1 MAVSGAA
8 RASTG
13 HAVEMALSEIKKEE
27 LPAPGAGDAPS
38 EDADTPAVTVPAPEP
53 IIPGAGAPAEEEP
66 ASEDPGAEEPDAD
79 ESGPDGAQGA
89 DPARPNVD
97 PNAPVPAVEYDLSK
111 LPAPVRDLHSKLVAA
126 AKAGLIEAVRPLLKA
141 GEDPT
146 QLSLAGTDN
155 DPITFLKSLSGDEG
169 GQEIL
174 AILLEVLEA
183 GYVHLSPGTPEELYV
198 WPYFFAVPLDKLTD
212 MQRVELF
219 KLVTSGDY
227 EDMKIVRRLYFL
239 PRRHF
244 ARRPVAILPRGG
256 VTLFQRRFL
265 KLDGLALRRRDDF
278 ALPHDAPAAHE
289 SADRP
294 ALHFLAVIGRP
305 FGA

>member
-1 MAVSGAA
+1 MTPQIKSIKKLAALTGAALAISSAIAVITSA

-13 HAVEMALSEIKKEE
+13 LAFELALSEIKKEE
-27 LPAPGAGDAPS
+27 LPAPGTPNAPP
-38 EDADTPAVTVPAPEP
+38 EDADVPGVTVPSPEP
-53 IIPGAGAPAEEEP
+53 IVPGAAPGVTDP
-66 ASEDPGAEEPDAD
+66 AVDEPGADEPNVN
-79 ESGPDGAQGA
+79 GPQGA

-111 LPAPVRDLHSKLVAA
+111 LPAPVRDLHDKLVAA
-126 AKAGLIEAVRPLLKA
+126 AKAGLIEAVRPLLKT
-141 GEDPT
+141 GEEPT
-146 QLSLAGTDN
+146 QLSLAGVDN

-183 GYVHLSPGTPEELYV
+183 GYVHLDTGKPEELYV

-227 EDMKIVRRLYFL
+227 EDMKSFGAYIFYRVGIS
-239 PRRHF
+239 P
-244 ARRPVAILPRGG
+244 
-256 VTLFQRRFL
+256 
-265 KLDGLALRRRDDF
+265 DGQWQF
-278 ALPHDAPAAHE
+278 
-289 SADRP
+289 
-294 ALHFLAVIGRP
+294 FLAGE
-305 FGA
+305 

>member
-1 MAVSGAA
+1 MPQIKNKKKKAALLGAA
-8 RASTG
+8 LAVASLLAAALPSRASTG
-13 HAVEMALSEIKKEE
+13 LAIELALSEIKKEE
-27 LPAPGAGDAPS
+27 LPAPAGTANPP
-38 EDADTPAVTVPAPEP
+38 EDADVPGVTVPAPEP
-53 IIPGAGAPAEEEP
+53 IVPGGGPA
-66 ASEDPGAEEPDAD
+66 ATDPGTDQPGSGEPDATD
-79 ESGPDGAQGA
+79 PNASGPQGA

-111 LPAPVRDLHSKLVAA
+111 LPVPVRELHDKLVAA
-126 AKAGLIEAVRPLLKA
+126 AKAGQIEAVRPMLKT

-183 GYVHLSPGTPEELYV
+183 GYVHLDAGKPEELYV

-227 EDMKIVRRLYFL
+227 EDMKSFGAYIFYRVGIS
-239 PRRHF
+239 P
-244 ARRPVAILPRGG
+244 
-256 VTLFQRRFL
+256 
-265 KLDGLALRRRDDF
+265 DGKWQF
-278 ALPHDAPAAHE
+278 
-289 SADRP
+289 
-294 ALHFLAVIGRP
+294 FLAGE
-305 FGA
+305 

>member
-1 MAVSGAA
+1 MTPQTKNRKKPAALCAAALAAASLLAAMAPL

-13 HAVEMALSEIKKEE
+13 LELALSEIKKEE
-27 LPAPGAGDAPS
+27 LPAPGATNAPP
-38 EDADTPAVTVPAPEP
+38 EDADVPGVTVPAPEP
-53 IIPGAGAPAEEEP
+53 IVPGTPAPAADDP
-66 ASEDPGAEEPDAD
+66 AAEEP
-79 ESGPDGAQGA
+79 GAQGA

-97 PNAPVPAVEYDLSK
+97 PNAPVPTVEYDLSK
-111 LPAPVRDLHSKLVAA
+111 LPAPVRDLHGKLVAA
-126 AKAGLIEAVRPLLKA
+126 AKAGLIEAVRPLLKT
-141 GEDPT
+141 GDEPT

-227 EDMKIVRRLYFL
+227 EDMKSFGAYIFYRV
-239 PRRHF
+239 
-244 ARRPVAILPRGG
+244 G
-256 VTLFQRRFL
+256 VSPDGQWRF
-265 KLDGLALRRRDDF
+265 
-278 ALPHDAPAAHE
+278 
-289 SADRP
+289 
-294 ALHFLAVIGRP
+294 FLAGE
-305 FGA
+305 

>member
-1 MAVSGAA
+1 MMPQIKNKNKKAALFGAA
-8 RASTG
+8 LAAASSLAIAVPSRASTG
-13 HAVEMALSEIKKEE
+13 LAVELALSEIKKEE
-27 LPAPGAGDAPS
+27 LPAPGAAASPP
-38 EDADTPAVTVPAPEP
+38 EDADVPGVTVPPTEP
-53 IIPGAGAPAEEEP
+53 IVPGGAPVATDPGTDQPGAA
-66 ASEDPGAEEPDAD
+66 EPDATD
-79 ESGPDGAQGA
+79 PNASGPQGA

-111 LPAPVRDLHSKLVAA
+111 LPAPVRELHDKLVAA
-126 AKAGLIEAVRPLLKA
+126 AKAGQIEAVRPMLKS

-183 GYVHLSPGTPEELYV
+183 GYVHLDAGKPEELYV

-227 EDMKIVRRLYFL
+227 EDMKSFGSYIFYRVGIS
-239 PRRHF
+239 P
-244 ARRPVAILPRGG
+244 
-256 VTLFQRRFL
+256 
-265 KLDGLALRRRDDF
+265 DGKWQF
-278 ALPHDAPAAHE
+278 
-289 SADRP
+289 
-294 ALHFLAVIGRP
+294 FLAGE
-305 FGA
+305 

>member
-1 MAVSGAA
+1 MPQKRNKNKKAALIGAA
-8 RASTG
+8 LAVASLLAAAALPSRASTG
-13 HAVEMALSEIKKEE
+13 LAIELALSEIKKEE
-27 LPAPGAGDAPS
+27 LPAPAGAANPP
-38 EDADTPAVTVPAPEP
+38 EDADVPSVTVPAPEP
-53 IIPGAGAPAEEEP
+53 IVPGGAPA
-66 ASEDPGAEEPDAD
+66 ADPGTGQPGSGEPDAAD
-79 ESGPDGAQGA
+79 PDASGAQGA

-111 LPAPVRDLHSKLVAA
+111 LPAPVRELHDKLVAA
-126 AKAGLIEAVRPLLKA
+126 AKAGQIEAVRPMLQT

-183 GYVHLSPGTPEELYV
+183 GYVHLDAGKPEELYV

-227 EDMKIVRRLYFL
+227 EDMKSYGAYIFYRVGIS
-239 PRRHF
+239 P
-244 ARRPVAILPRGG
+244 
-256 VTLFQRRFL
+256 
-265 KLDGLALRRRDDF
+265 DGKWQF
-278 ALPHDAPAAHE
+278 
-289 SADRP
+289 
-294 ALHFLAVIGRP
+294 FLAGE
-305 FGA
+305 

>member
-1 MAVSGAA
+1 MMPQIKNKNKKAALFGAA
-8 RASTG
+8 LAVAYSLAIAVPSRASTG
-13 HAVEMALSEIKKEE
+13 LAVELALSEIKKEE
-27 LPAPGAGDAPS
+27 LPAPGAAASPP
-38 EDADTPAVTVPAPEP
+38 EDADVPGVTVPPPEP
-53 IIPGAGAPAEEEP
+53 IVPGGAPA
-66 ASEDPGAEEPDAD
+66 ATDPGTDQPGAAEPDATD
-79 ESGPDGAQGA
+79 PNASGPQGA

-111 LPAPVRDLHSKLVAA
+111 LPAPVRALHDKLVAA
-126 AKAGLIEAVRPLLKA
+126 AKAGQIEAVRPMLKS

-183 GYVHLSPGTPEELYV
+183 GYVHLDAGKPEELYV

-227 EDMKIVRRLYFL
+227 EDMKSFGSYIFYRVGIS
-239 PRRHF
+239 P
-244 ARRPVAILPRGG
+244 
-256 VTLFQRRFL
+256 
-265 KLDGLALRRRDDF
+265 DGKWQF
-278 ALPHDAPAAHE
+278 
-289 SADRP
+289 
-294 ALHFLAVIGRP
+294 FLAGE
-305 FGA
+305 

>member
-1 MAVSGAA
+1 MTPPMNSKKRLAALTGAALAVSALFAAMPSA

-13 HAVEMALSEIKKEE
+13 PSLELALSEIKKEE
-27 LPAPGAGDAPS
+27 LPAPGATAAPP
-38 EDADTPAVTVPAPEP
+38 EDTEVPGVTVPAPEP
-53 IIPGAGAPAEEEP
+53 IVPGAAAPGTDAPAADE
-66 ASEDPGAEEPDAD
+66 PGADEPN
-79 ESGPDGAQGA
+79 GGGTQGA

-111 LPAPVRDLHSKLVAA
+111 LPAPVRELHDKLAAA
-126 AKAGLIEAVRPLLKA
+126 AKAGLIEAVRPLLKT
-141 GEDPT
+141 GDEPT
-146 QLSLAGTDN
+146 QLSLAGVDN
-155 DPITFLKSLSGDEG
+155 DPVTFLKSLSGDEG

-227 EDMKIVRRLYFL
+227 EDMKSFGAYIFYRVGIS
-239 PRRHF
+239 PD
-244 ARRPVAILPRGG
+244 G
-256 VTLFQRRFL
+256 QWRF
-265 KLDGLALRRRDDF
+265 
-278 ALPHDAPAAHE
+278 
-289 SADRP
+289 
-294 ALHFLAVIGRP
+294 FLAGE
-305 FGA
+305 

>member
-1 MAVSGAA
+1 MMPQIKNKNKKAALFGAA
-8 RASTG
+8 LAAASSLAIAVPSRASTG
-13 HAVEMALSEIKKEE
+13 LAVELALSEIKKEE
-27 LPAPGAGDAPS
+27 LPAPGATAAPP
-38 EDADTPAVTVPAPEP
+38 EDADVPGVTVPPPEP
-53 IIPGAGAPAEEEP
+53 ITPGGAPA
-66 ASEDPGAEEPDAD
+66 AADPGTDQPGTDEPDAAD
-79 ESGPDGAQGA
+79 PNAAGPQGA

-97 PNAPVPAVEYDLSK
+97 PNAPVPAVEYDLTK
-111 LPAPVRDLHSKLVAA
+111 LPAPVRELHDKLAAA
-126 AKAGLIEAVRPLLKA
+126 AKAGLIEAVRPMLKT

-183 GYVHLSPGTPEELYV
+183 GYVHLDAGKPEELYV

-227 EDMKIVRRLYFL
+227 EDMKSYGSYIFYRVGIS
-239 PRRHF
+239 P
-244 ARRPVAILPRGG
+244 
-256 VTLFQRRFL
+256 
-265 KLDGLALRRRDDF
+265 DGKWQF
-278 ALPHDAPAAHE
+278 
-289 SADRP
+289 
-294 ALHFLAVIGRP
+294 FLAGE
-305 FGA
+305 

>member
-1 MAVSGAA
+1 MMPQIKNKNKKAALFGAA
-8 RASTG
+8 LAAASSLAIAVPSRASTG
-13 HAVEMALSEIKKEE
+13 LAVELALSEIKKEE
-27 LPAPGAGDAPS
+27 LPAPGAAASPP
-38 EDADTPAVTVPAPEP
+38 EDADVPGVTVPPPEP
-53 IIPGAGAPAEEEP
+53 IVPGGAPVATDPGTDQPGAA
-66 ASEDPGAEEPDAD
+66 EPDATD
-79 ESGPDGAQGA
+79 PNASGPQGA

-111 LPAPVRDLHSKLVAA
+111 LPAPVRELHDKLVAA
-126 AKAGLIEAVRPLLKA
+126 AKAGQIEAVRPMLKS

-183 GYVHLSPGTPEELYV
+183 GYVHLDAGKPEELYV

-227 EDMKIVRRLYFL
+227 EDMKSFGSYIFYRVGIS
-239 PRRHF
+239 P
-244 ARRPVAILPRGG
+244 
-256 VTLFQRRFL
+256 
-265 KLDGLALRRRDDF
+265 DGKWQF
-278 ALPHDAPAAHE
+278 
-289 SADRP
+289 
-294 ALHFLAVIGRP
+294 FLAGE
-305 FGA
+305 